1 MLLNHS
7 VLSISAF
14 SKLYILLFEPENIFE
29 SFKLTITDF
38 LVDTYG
44 DTIFGFMDADLTP
57 ILNDLNKK
65 NVDTLLVHCYA
76 SRSRSRAVGAFAVKM
91 LGGDNSRYFEEET
104 SNMYIYD
111 VLVSAWIRK
120 CLSMI

>member
-65 NVDTLLVHCYA
+65 NVDTLLVHCYLIH
-76 SRSRSRAVGAFAVKM
+76 RADSFMGF
-91 LGGDNSRYFEEET
+91 L
-104 SNMYIYD
+104 SNQICT
-111 VLVSAWIRK
+111 I
-120 CLSMI
+120 